1 MCHASCMRTVGTG
14 LGMVC
19 RGSNAVV
26 ADTLWKHA
34 GSEVPGIGRPYK
46 VERVNLLYP

>member
-1 MCHASCMRTVGTG
+1 
-14 LGMVC
+14 MVC

-46 VERVNLLYP
+46 VERVNLQREQAKRIEAKSPGV